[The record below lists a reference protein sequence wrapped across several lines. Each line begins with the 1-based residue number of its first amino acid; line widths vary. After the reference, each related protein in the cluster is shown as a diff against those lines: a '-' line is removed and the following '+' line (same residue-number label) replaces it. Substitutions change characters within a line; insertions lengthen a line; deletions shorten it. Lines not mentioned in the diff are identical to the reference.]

1 MDDLFPPFEPDPNE
15 PKPRRFKPVPFRMIA
30 PNMITLMALCL
41 GLTAIRLA
49 FEGKFEPAV
58 IAIVVAAVLDGVDGR
73 VARLLKGT
81 SRFGAELD
89 SLADFVN
96 FGCAPALILYGF
108 ALFHLRSVGWIVALI
123 FAIAMGL
130 RLARFNAML
139 DDPNRPEWKKDF
151 FVGMPAP
158 AGALT
163 AMLPLYLHFL
173 GLSFEKWAA
182 PLVLGY
188 VLCIALMVVSTVPTF
203 SGKTMG
209 KRVPRAWVL
218 PIFLAGVAAFGIA
231 ISYPFEA
238 MVAISLTYLAVIPIG
253 AAQYQRRAK
262 LEAARQG
269 APQQDLPNQ
278 DLAQQDQPQQEPAS
292 QDMSGAPADAPGAAP
307 TKL

>member
-1 MDDLFPPFEPDPNE
+1 MDDLFPPFEPDANE
-15 PKPRRFKPVPFRMIA
+15 PRPRRFKPVPFRMIA

-58 IAIVVAAVLDGVDGR
+58 IAIVVAGLLDGIDGR

-108 ALFHLRSVGWIVALI
+108 TLFNLKSVGWIVALI
-123 FAIAMGL
+123 FAIAMAL

-173 GLSFEKWAA
+173 GLEIGTWGA
-182 PLVLGY
+182 PAVLIY
-188 VLCIALMVVSTVPTF
+188 VLSIALLVVSTVPTF

-218 PIFLAGVAAFGIA
+218 PIFLAGVAAFGIL
-231 ISYPFEA
+231 ISFPFEA
-238 MVAISLTYLAVIPIG
+238 LVAISLSYLATIPVG
-253 AAQYQRRAK
+253 AAQYRRRQK
-262 LEAARQG
+262 LESQAPSEPPESPAA
-269 APQQDLPNQ
+269 A
-278 DLAQQDQPQQEPAS
+278 
-292 QDMSGAPADAPGAAP
+292 
-307 TKL
+307 

>member
-1 MDDLFPPFEPDPNE
+1 MDDLFPPFEPDANE
-15 PKPRRFKPVPFRMIA
+15 PRPRRFKPVPFRMIA

-58 IAIVVAAVLDGVDGR
+58 IAIVVAGLLDGIDGR

-108 ALFHLRSVGWIVALI
+108 SLHNLKSIGWIVALI

-163 AMLPLYLHFL
+163 AMLPLYLSFL
-173 GLSFEKWAA
+173 GLGFESWAA
-182 PLVLGY
+182 PAILVY
-188 VLCIALMVVSTVPTF
+188 VLCIALLVVSTVPTF

-209 KRVPRAWVL
+209 KRVPRGWVL
-218 PIFLAGVAAFGIA
+218 PIFLAGVAVFGVV
-231 ISYPFEA
+231 ISFPFEA
-238 MVAISLTYLAVIPIG
+238 LVAISVAYLATVPVG
-253 AAQYQRRAK
+253 AAQYRRRQK
-262 LEAARQG
+262 LEDAART
-269 APQQDLPNQ
+269 
-278 DLAQQDQPQQEPAS
+278 EPAPP
-292 QDMSGAPADAPGAAP
+292 PATA
-307 TKL
+307 

>member
-1 MDDLFPPFEPDPNE
+1 MDDLFPPFAPDPNE
-15 PKPRRFKPVPFRMIA
+15 PRPRRFKPVPFRMIA

-49 FEGKFEPAV
+49 FEGRFEPAV
-58 IAIVVAAVLDGVDGR
+58 IAVVAAGVLDGIDGR

-108 ALFHLRSVGWIVALI
+108 SLFHLKSVGWIVALI
-123 FAIAMGL
+123 FAIAMAL

-139 DDPNRPEWKKDF
+139 DDPSRPEWKKNF

-173 GLSFEKWAA
+173 GLSFEAWATPA
-182 PLVLGY
+182 ILVY
-188 VLCIALMVVSTVPTF
+188 VLVIALLVVSTVPTF

-209 KRVPRAWVL
+209 KRVPRGLVL
-218 PIFLAGVAAFGIA
+218 PIFLAGVAAFGLL

-238 MVAISLTYLAVIPIG
+238 LVAVSGAYLITIPIG
-253 AAQYQRRAK
+253 AAQYRRRGRMERAV
-262 LEAARQG
+262 LPGEERVEAI
-269 APQQDLPNQ
+269 
-278 DLAQQDQPQQEPAS
+278 
-292 QDMSGAPADAPGAAP
+292 SGG
-307 TKL
+307 

>member
-1 MDDLFPPFEPDPNE
+1 MDDLFPPFAPDENE
-15 PKPRRFKPVPFRMIA
+15 PRRRRFKPVPFRMIA
-30 PNMITLMALCL
+30 PNMITLLALCL

-58 IAIVVAAVLDGVDGR
+58 IAVVVAAVLDGIDGR

-108 ALFHLRSVGWIVALI
+108 TLNHLRSVGWIAALV
-123 FAIAMGL
+123 FAIAMAL

-173 GLSFEKWAA
+173 GLSVERWAA
-182 PLVLGY
+182 PIVLGY
-188 VLCIALMVVSTVPTF
+188 VLAIALLVVSTVPTF
-203 SGKTMG
+203 SGKTWG
-209 KRVPRAWVL
+209 KRVPRDWVL
-218 PIFLAGVAAFGIA
+218 PIFLVLVVVFGLV
-231 ISYPFEA
+231 ISFPFEA
-238 MVAISLTYLAVIPIG
+238 MVATSILYLLVIPVG
-253 AAQYQRRAK
+253 AIQYRRRR
-262 LEAARQG
+262 LEDI
-269 APQQDLPNQ
+269 API
-278 DLAQQDQPQQEPAS
+278 EPEESRADETS
-292 QDMSGAPADAPGAAP
+292 PEPDDGIAPR
-307 TKL
+307 T

>member
-1 MDDLFPPFEPDPNE
+1 MDDLFPPFAPDPNE

-58 IAIVVAAVLDGVDGR
+58 IAIVVAALLDGVDGR

-108 ALFHLRSVGWIVALI
+108 ALHPLRSVGWIVALI

-163 AMLPLYLHFL
+163 ALLPLYLHFL
-173 GLSFEKWAA
+173 GFSFERWAA
-182 PLVLGY
+182 PLVLVY
-188 VLCIALMVVSTVPTF
+188 VLGIALLVVSTVPTF
-203 SGKTMG
+203 SGKTIG
-209 KRVPRAWVL
+209 KRVPRGWVL
-218 PIFLAGVAAFGIA
+218 PIFLLGVAIFG
-231 ISYPFEA
+231 
-238 MVAISLTYLAVIPIG
+238 VAISFPFEVMVAVSLAYLAVIPFG
-253 AAQYQRRAK
+253 AMQYRRRARR
-262 LEAARQG
+262 EAMVRSAAVEETVPQG
-269 APQQDLPNQ
+269 PKP
-278 DLAQQDQPQQEPAS
+278 
-292 QDMSGAPADAPGAAP
+292 
-307 TKL
+307 

>member
-1 MDDLFPPFEPDPNE
+1 MDDLFPPFEPDANE
-15 PKPRRFKPVPFRMIA
+15 PRPRRFKPVPFRMIA

-58 IAIVVAAVLDGVDGR
+58 IAIVVAGLLDGIDGR

-108 ALFHLRSVGWIVALI
+108 ALHNLKSIGWIVALI
-123 FAIAMGL
+123 FAIVMGL

-163 AMLPLYLHFL
+163 AMLPLYLSFL
-173 GLSFEKWAA
+173 GLGFESWAA
-182 PLVLGY
+182 PAILVY
-188 VLCIALMVVSTVPTF
+188 VLCIALLVVSTVPTF

-218 PIFLAGVAAFGIA
+218 PIFLAGVAIFGVV
-231 ISYPFEA
+231 ISFPFESL
-238 MVAISLTYLAVIPIG
+238 VAISIAYLATVPVG
-253 AAQYQRRAK
+253 AAQYRRRQK
-262 LEAARQG
+262 LEDAART
-269 APQQDLPNQ
+269 DS
-278 DLAQQDQPQQEPAS
+278 ERPA
-292 QDMSGAPADAPGAAP
+292 A
-307 TKL
+307 TV

>member
-1 MDDLFPPFEPDPNE
+1 MDDLFPPFAPDADE

-58 IAIVVAAVLDGVDGR
+58 IAIVAAAFLDGIDGR

-123 FAIAMGL
+123 FAIAMAL

-139 DDPNRPEWKKDF
+139 DDPSRPEWKKDY
-151 FVGMPAP
+151 FVGVPAP

-173 GLSFEKWAA
+173 GLSLERWAA
-182 PLVLGY
+182 PIVLGY
-188 VLCIALMVVSTVPTF
+188 VLCIALLVVSTVPTF

-209 KRVPRAWVL
+209 KRVPRDWVL
-218 PIFLAGVAAFGIA
+218 PIFLVVVAAFGLF
-231 ISYPFEA
+231 ISFPFEA
-238 MVAISLTYLAVIPIG
+238 MVAISVAYLAGIPIG
-253 AAQYQRRAK
+253 AAQYRRRAK
-262 LEAARQG
+262 QEARNDLG
-269 APQQDLPNQ
+269 TETDPVPLVETDHPQALP
-278 DLAQQDQPQQEPAS
+278 PS
-292 QDMSGAPADAPGAAP
+292 
-307 TKL
+307 

>member
-1 MDDLFPPFEPDPNE
+1 MDDLFPPFEPDANE
-15 PKPRRFKPVPFRMIA
+15 PRPRRFKPVPFRMIA

-58 IAIVVAAVLDGVDGR
+58 IAIIAAAVLDGIDGR

-108 ALFHLRSVGWIVALI
+108 ALHNLKSLGWIVALI
-123 FAIAMGL
+123 FAIAMAL

-139 DDPNRPEWKKDF
+139 DDPNRPEWKKDY

-158 AGALT
+158 AGAMT

-173 GLSFEKWAA
+173 GLTFEAWAA
-182 PLVLGY
+182 PAILVYVLG
-188 VLCIALMVVSTVPTF
+188 IALLVVSTVPTF

-209 KRVPRAWVL
+209 KRVPRGWVL
-218 PIFLAGVAAFGIA
+218 PIFLAGVAAFGLL
-231 ISYPFEA
+231 ISFPFESL
-238 MVAISLTYLAVIPIG
+238 VAISAAYIVGLPIG
-253 AAQYQRRAK
+253 AAQYRRRARR
-262 LEAARQG
+262 EPPTRIETAEDPAA
-269 APQQDLPNQ
+269 AI
-278 DLAQQDQPQQEPAS
+278 
-292 QDMSGAPADAPGAAP
+292 
-307 TKL
+307 